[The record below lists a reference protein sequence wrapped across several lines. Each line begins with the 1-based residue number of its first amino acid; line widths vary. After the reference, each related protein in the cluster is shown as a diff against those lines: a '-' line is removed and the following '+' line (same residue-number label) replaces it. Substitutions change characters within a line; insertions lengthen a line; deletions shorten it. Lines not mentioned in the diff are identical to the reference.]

1 MDGDPRPDQLD
12 DAERPGA
19 GEQTATGEGED
30 ETATASLEGVHQHHE
45 RERSDAEQGQH
56 GGSLLAGKGTRSN
69 REDEVKRLLPVGRGC
84 DRHLNLVADA
94 GDVELKK
101 RTAAVLG
108 GGQIADQLLERIG
121 SRKRVDMSMQPLL
134 SARTSRSQ

>member
-1 MDGDPRPDQLD
+1 MGRDPRPDELD
-12 DAERPGA
+12 DAERPGAGEEPVGA

-45 RERSDAEQGQH
+45 RERS
-56 GGSLLAGKGTRSN
+56 SN

-121 SRKRVDMSMQPLL
+121 SRKRVAMSMQPLL